1 MAETVTSEADSQ
13 EFDRVHWAKCQARA
27 ERYEEEVQ
35 LTIEE
40 MGRTLQYFEW
50 KRDWWLSLFPQL
62 NNSNNSPDVQD
73 GLRAYASRQSSLYD
87 QLITLFVSHWRKYLS
102 AHSLGSSW
110 LGGYASRPDLARVRP
125 LRRQKVDA
133 GSVRTAVIV
142 PVTPTLSTDPET
154 HVDAPLD
161 SGSDNDSDDIAA
173 DAEGDMDVYLD
184 ADDMFADE

>member
-1 MAETVTSEADSQ
+1 
-13 EFDRVHWAKCQARA
+13 
-27 ERYEEEVQ
+27 
-35 LTIEE
+35 
-40 MGRTLQYFEW
+40 
-50 KRDWWLSLFPQL
+50 
-62 NNSNNSPDVQD
+62 
-73 GLRAYASRQSSLYD
+73 
-87 QLITLFVSHWRKYLS
+87 LFVSHWRKYLS